1 MSDDVLFTITEAHLD
16 KGLRGFPVGTVRTSR
31 VDPND
36 GVSYAGYPIA
46 KLADLQPEDVIYLMF
61 NRELPTGE
69 QRAALTRDLQSRRGI
84 PDHVIDVLKQLP
96 RSGHPMA
103 WLGVGLQLLGL
114 ATRTGDWHDDAMNLI
129 ARTPELIAAI
139 YRLRSGSG
147 EAIKPSSDLDLI
159 SDFVHMLGLQD
170 GNSDRL
176 VSLLKVFYILH
187 MDHGGGNLSTF
198 TGKAVASGHADIY
211 TSMSAAMGAL
221 SGPLHGGAN
230 QACLEQ
236 LREVGT
242 TDPDQ
247 VEAYVR
253 NKLASGGKIFGFG
266 HGVLRA
272 EDPRATIQ
280 YTLGEQLCPDDP
292 LFRTAAVMRERAVK
306 VLSENP
312 KISNPHP
319 NVDAVSG
326 SLLQAGGFTDAD
338 YYTTLFG
345 LSRITGICA
354 QIVDERVHARGGK
367 GVPIYRPKYV
377 ARDQDPRSR

>member
-36 GVSYAGYPIA
+36 GVSYAGYPIGE
-46 KLADLQPEDVIYLMF
+46 LADLEPEDVIYLML
-61 NRELPTGE
+61 NRELPTDE

-96 RSGHPMA
+96 RTGHPMA

-147 EAIKPSSDLDLI
+147 EAIKPSSDRDLI
-159 SDFVHMLGLQD
+159 SDFVNMLGLQG

-242 TDPDQ
+242 TDPDE

-280 YTLGEQLCPDDP
+280 YNLGEQLCPDDP

-326 SLLQAGGFTDAD
+326 SLLQAGGFDDAD

>member
-1 MSDDVLFTITEAHLD
+1 MSDDVLFTITAAHLD
-16 KGLRGFPVGTVRTSR
+16 KGLRGFPVGTTRTSR

-36 GVSYAGYPIA
+36 GVSYVGYPIA
-46 KLADLQPEDVIYLMF
+46 DLADLEPEDVIYLMF
-61 NRELPTGE
+61 NRELPTAA
-69 QRAALTRDLQSRRGI
+69 QRQELVADLQSRRGI
-84 PDHVIDVLKQLP
+84 PAHVLKTLGELP
-96 RSGHPMA
+96 KDGHPMA

-114 ATRTGDWHDDAMNLI
+114 ATRTGDWLEDARNLI

-139 YRLRSGSG
+139 YRLRSGAG
-147 EAIKPSSDLDLI
+147 PAIAPTRDKDLI
-159 SDFVHMLGLQD
+159 ADFVHMLGMPNVD
-170 GNSDRL
+170 AGRL
-176 VSLLKVFYILH
+176 TTLLKVFYVLH

-236 LREVGT
+236 IREVGT
-242 TDPDQ
+242 TDPEQ

-253 NKLASGGKIFGFG
+253 NKLASGGKVFGFG

-280 YTLGEQLCPDDP
+280 YALGEKLCPNDP
-292 LFRTAAVMRERAVK
+292 LFRTAAVMRVQAVK

-326 SLLQAGGFTDAD
+326 SLLQAGGMMDAD

-345 LSRITGICA
+345 LARITGICA
-354 QIVDERVHARGGK
+354 QIVDERVNARGGK
-367 GVPIYRPKYV
+367 GVPIYRPKFI
-377 ARDQDPRSR
+377 AKDQEPRRR